1 MQDLACRASPPHPS
15 QTTVHMSFGQFIAIL
30 RARWW
35 VAALVFV
42 VTVGATVAAS
52 LLLPKKYLATATVVV
67 DFKPDPVSAM
77 MFGGMASP
85 AFMATQ
91 VDVIGSDRVA
101 QRVVRNLKLAENP
114 QVRAQWL
121 EEAQGK
127 GNIESWLA
135 ESFQKAM
142 DVKPSRESSVISV
155 SYKAPDPQF
164 AAALANAFVQA
175 YLETSLELR
184 VDPAKQYSS
193 FFDTRAKEARDTL
206 ERAQAK
212 VSEFQ
217 KANGIIANDERLDVE
232 TARLNE
238 LSSQL
243 VTLQAISSE
252 SGSRQAQANNGAGD
266 KLQEVLNN
274 PVVAGLKADLSRY
287 EAKLQELNARLGDN
301 HPQVVEAKA
310 NITALRSKLDAETR
324 RVTGSVGV
332 TATINRQRAGE
343 VRGALEAQ
351 RTKLLR
357 MKGVRDEGAVL
368 LRDLETAQKAYET
381 MVARFN
387 QSTLESQNTQSN
399 INVLTPAS
407 PPLEPASPKLLLNSL
422 LSVFVGTLL
431 GVGVALLLEL
441 MDRRVRTVDDVAAA
455 MGLAVVGVLP
465 KPKRRRFIG
474 TNSAPNLMQQR
485 MVGQLAA
492 PAKGA

>member
-1 MQDLACRASPPHPS
+1 
-15 QTTVHMSFGQFIAIL
+15 MSFGQFIAIL

-42 VTVGATVAAS
+42 LTVGTTVGVS
-52 LLLPKKYLATATVVV
+52 LVLPKKYLATATVVV
-67 DFKPDPVSAM
+67 DMKPDPVTAM
-77 MFGGMASP
+77 MYGGMASP

-91 VDVIGSDRVA
+91 VDVIQSDRVA
-101 QRVVRNLKLAENP
+101 QRVVRDLKLTDNP
-114 QVRAQWL
+114 QVREQWQ
-121 EEAQGK
+121 EATEGK
-127 GNIESWLA
+127 GSIEVWLA
-135 ESFQKAM
+135 ESFQKNM

-184 VDPAKQYSS
+184 VDPAKQYSN
-193 FFDTRAKEARDTL
+193 FFDTRAKDARETL

-212 VSEFQ
+212 LSAFQ
-217 KANGIIANDERLDVE
+217 KTNGIIANDERLDVE
-232 TARLNE
+232 NARLSE

-243 VTLQAISSE
+243 VQLQAVSSE
-252 SGSRQAQANNGAGD
+252 SSSRQAQANSGAGD

-287 EAKLQELNARLGDN
+287 EAKLQELSARLGDN

-310 NITALRSKLDAETR
+310 NIAELRNKVDAETR
-324 RVTGSVGV
+324 RVTGGVGV
-332 TATINRQRAGE
+332 TNTINRQRTGE
-343 VRGALEAQ
+343 VRGSLEAQ
-351 RTKLLR
+351 RAKLLK
-357 MKGVRDEGAVL
+357 MKSVRDEGSVL
-368 LRDLETAQKAYET
+368 IRDLEAAQRTYET
-381 MVARFN
+381 LVGRFN

-399 INVLTPAS
+399 INVLTPAA
-407 PPLEPASPKLLLNSL
+407 PPLEPSSPNIQRNALLA
-422 LSVFVGTLL
+422 VFAGTLL
-431 GVGVALLLEL
+431 AVGFVLLFEL

-465 KPKRRRFIG
+465 RPKRRKFIG
-474 TNSAPNLMQQR
+474 NSRPTLSQER
-485 MVGQLAA
+485 MVGRLAA